1 MKKNL
6 HLLAVAFLAI
16 SLLNSC
22 NSLNLVLDK
31 TDDKGARTMCTSDLS
46 LFGEFDV
53 AMGAKIEKKDTV
65 LAILVTC
72 SKDSNHGVFDKTD
85 HLRLRLSDGNE
96 ITLQNLYDREYDR
109 ETSTNNVLEPRFD
122 HRVAYTYS
130 PWTGN
135 VYVTP
140 YTVEHLV
147 NHVYTTTTTKSFA
160 LYPISKQQVKDVMEK
175 GVIKLRVEIE
185 NADYDMPHPEKVKD
199 KFAKLYTYLHNA
211 AATPFVRSEF

>member
-6 HLLAVAFLAI
+6 HFLAVAFSAI
-16 SLLNSC
+16 LLLQSC
-22 NSLNLVLDK
+22 NSLSLVLDK

-53 AMGAKIEKKDTV
+53 AMGAKTEKKDTV

-72 SKDSNHGVFDKTD
+72 SKDSNHGVFDKSD
-85 HLRLRLSDGNE
+85 RLLLRLTDGQE
-96 ITLQNLYDREYDR
+96 ITLQNLYDKEYDR
-109 ETSTNNVLEPRFD
+109 ETSTNSVLESRFD
-122 HRVAYTYS
+122 HRVSYTFS

-160 LYPISKQQVKDVMEK
+160 LYPISKQQVKDIMDK

-185 NADYDMPHPEKVKD
+185 DADYDMPHPEKVKD
-199 KFAKLYTYLHNA
+199 KFTKLYTFIHNA